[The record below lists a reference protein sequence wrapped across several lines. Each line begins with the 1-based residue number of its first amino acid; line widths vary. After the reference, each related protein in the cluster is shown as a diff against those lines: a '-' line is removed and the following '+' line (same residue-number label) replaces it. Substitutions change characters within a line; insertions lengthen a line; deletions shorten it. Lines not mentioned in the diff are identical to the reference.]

1 MFLVRIKG
9 LSNSGNVGTLNS
21 CILITGSTF
30 DVNFVVV
37 YLNVILE
44 FGDQPHTAWLDKVM
58 RYWSS
63 MSRVAIVN
71 SDHSFRVC
79 IVLFLISRPGFSSPV
94 QQGDLILILAV
105 RGGIATIVLLYCIVS
120 RICLSHSYWNFEV

>member
-1 MFLVRIKG
+1 MVRIKVF
-9 LSNSGNVGTLNS
+9 SNSGEVGTLNS
-21 CILITGSTF
+21 YILITGSTF
-30 DVNFVVV
+30 NVNSNIVVC
-37 YLNVILE
+37 LNAILE
-44 FGDQPHTAWLDKVM
+44 FGDRPHTAWLDKAM

-79 IVLFLISRPGFSSPV
+79 IVLFLISRIGLSSSV

>member
-9 LSNSGNVGTLNS
+9 FSNSGNVGTLNS

-30 DVNFVVV
+30 DVDSNIVVC
-37 YLNVILE
+37 LNAILE
-44 FGDQPHTAWLDKVM
+44 FGDRPHTAWLDKAM

-71 SDHSFRVC
+71 SDHSFSCLYRAVSD
-79 IVLFLISRPGFSSPV
+79 LEAWSLITRSTGRFDTDP
-94 QQGDLILILAV
+94 
-105 RGGIATIVLLYCIVS
+105 RG
-120 RICLSHSYWNFEV
+120 

>member
-1 MFLVRIKG
+1 MIRIKG
-9 LSNSGNVGTLNS
+9 FSNSGNVGTLNS

-30 DVNFVVV
+30 YLNFVVV
-37 YLNVILE
+37 CLNVILE
-44 FGDQPHTAWLDKVM
+44 FGDQFHTARLDKVM

-79 IVLFLISRPGFSSPV
+79 IVLFLISRPGLSSPV

>member
-1 MFLVRIKG
+1 MVRIKG
-9 LSNSGNVGTLNS
+9 FSNSGKMGTLNS
-21 CILITGSTF
+21 YILITGSTF
-30 DVNFVVV
+30 DVDSNIVVC
-37 YLNVILE
+37 LNAILE
-44 FGDQPHTAWLDKVM
+44 FGDRPHTAWLDKAM

-79 IVLFLISRPGFSSPV
+79 IVLLLISRPGLSSPV

>member
-1 MFLVRIKG
+1 MVRIKG
-9 LSNSGNVGTLNS
+9 FSNSGNVGTLNS

-37 YLNVILE
+37 CLNVILE
-44 FGDQPHTAWLDKVM
+44 FGDQPHTAWLNKVM

-79 IVLFLISRPGFSSPV
+79 IVLFLISRPGLSSPV

>member
-9 LSNSGNVGTLNS
+9 FSNSGNVGTLNS

-30 DVNFVVV
+30 DVNFNVVV
-37 YLNVILE
+37 CLDAILE
-44 FGDQPHTAWLDKVM
+44 FGDQSRTAWLDEVM

-63 MSRVAIVN
+63 LSRVAIVN

-79 IVLFLISRPGFSSPV
+79 IVLFLISRPGLSSPV
-94 QQGDLILILAV
+94 
-105 RGGIATIVLLYCIVS
+105 
-120 RICLSHSYWNFEV
+120 

>member
-1 MFLVRIKG
+1 MVRIKG
-9 LSNSGNVGTLNS
+9 FSNSGEMGTLNS
-21 CILITGSTF
+21 YILITGSTF

-37 YLNVILE
+37 CLNVILE
-44 FGDQPHTAWLDKVM
+44 FGDQFHTAWLDKVM

-63 MSRVAIVN
+63 MSRVAIIN

-79 IVLFLISRPGFSSPV
+79 IVLFLISRPGLSSPV

-105 RGGIATIVLLYCIVS
+105 RGGIATIVLLLCRIIS
-120 RICLSHSYWNFEV
+120 GICLSHSYWNFEV

>member
-9 LSNSGNVGTLNS
+9 FSNSGNVGTLNS

-37 YLNVILE
+37 CLNVILE
-44 FGDQPHTAWLDKVM
+44 FGDQFHTAWLDKVM

-71 SDHSFRVC
+71 SDHSFSSLYRAVSD
-79 IVLFLISRPGFSSPV
+79 LEAWSLITRLTGRFDTDP
-94 QQGDLILILAV
+94 
-105 RGGIATIVLLYCIVS
+105 RG
-120 RICLSHSYWNFEV
+120 

>member
-1 MFLVRIKG
+1 MVRIKG
-9 LSNSGNVGTLNS
+9 FSNSGNVGTLNS
-21 CILITGSTF
+21 YILITGSVF
-30 DVNFVVV
+30 DVNFNVVV
-37 YLNVILE
+37 CLNVILE
-44 FGDQPHTAWLDKVM
+44 FGDQFHTAWPDKVM

-79 IVLFLISRPGFSSPV
+79 IVLSLISRPGLSSPV

-105 RGGIATIVLLYCIVS
+105 RGGIATIVLLLCHIIS

>member
-1 MFLVRIKG
+1 MVRIKG
-9 LSNSGNVGTLNS
+9 FSNSGNVGTLNS

-37 YLNVILE
+37 CLNVILE
-44 FGDQPHTAWLDKVM
+44 FGDQSHTAWLDKVM

-63 MSRVAIVN
+63 MSRVAIIN
-71 SDHSFRVC
+71 SDHNFRIC
-79 IVLFLISRPGFSSPV
+79 IVLFLISRPGLSSPV

-105 RGGIATIVLLYCIVS
+105 RGGIATIVLLLCHIIS

>member
-1 MFLVRIKG
+1 M
-9 LSNSGNVGTLNS
+9 GTLNS
-21 CILITGSTF
+21 YILITGSTF
-30 DVNFVVV
+30 DVSFVVV

-44 FGDQPHTAWLDKVM
+44 FGDQFHTAWLDKVM

-63 MSRVAIVN
+63 MSRVAIIN

-79 IVLFLISRPGFSSPV
+79 IVLFLISRPGLSSPV

-105 RGGIATIVLLYCIVS
+105 RGGIATIVLLLCHIIS

>member
-9 LSNSGNVGTLNS
+9 FSNSGNVGTLNS

-37 YLNVILE
+37 CLNVILE

-63 MSRVAIVN
+63 MSRVAIIN
-71 SDHSFRVC
+71 SDHNFRVC
-79 IVLFLISRPGFSSPV
+79 IVLFLISRIGLSSPV